1 MSVPA
6 SNPEW
11 TGGDPLP
18 AAPTGTVLPP
28 LTAMQRFRLAPQI
41 ALDDTVL
48 AIMRWFPAKLPDEA
62 TPERLAA
69 EMAEAAALFQEQ
81 GWLADPVSYHRTP
94 PPLTDDELVGWRK
107 RPGLWGHE
115 TVAFESGFAPRPI
128 EPGVNRWR
136 NDKYNATVPLRVLRG
151 DPNAPWVVCL
161 HGFGMGS
168 SRQDLSAL
176 RATVMHKKLGLNV
189 VLPTSPLH
197 GSRNAKGDGQLLT
210 LDLSA
215 MLHGV
220 TQAVWE
226 IRRIIGWIRANS
238 AAPVGVYGVS
248 LGGFL
253 STLISALEPVD
264 VVAAAIPFVDPLGL
278 LEHHGPPDEYR
289 GVIAS
294 ADARSVYRVI
304 APLVLPTAVAR
315 DRRSLLAARADR
327 LIPRQQSVALGEA
340 WRDGTVQ
347 WFNSAH
353 AGFTWSRAGKEALA
367 DRLRATLLA
376 GPN

>member
-1 MSVPA
+1 MTAPA
-6 SNPEW
+6 
-11 TGGDPLP
+11 
-18 AAPTGTVLPP
+18 P
-28 LTAMQRFRLAPQI
+28 LTAMERFRLAPQI

-48 AIMRWFPAKLPDEA
+48 AIMRWFPAKLPAEA
-62 TPERLAA
+62 TPERIAA
-69 EMAEAAALFQEQ
+69 EMSEAATLFQER
-81 GWLADPVSYHRTP
+81 GWLADPVTYHRAP
-94 PPLTDDELVGWRK
+94 PALTDDELVGWRK
-107 RPGLWGHE
+107 RSGVWSHE
-115 TVAFESGFAPRPI
+115 TVAFESGFAPRPF
-128 EPGVNRWR
+128 EPGVHRWR
-136 NDKYNATVPLRVLRG
+136 NDPYNATVPLRILRG
-151 DPNAPWVVCL
+151 DPDAPWVVCL

-176 RATVMHKKLGLNV
+176 RATFMHKKLGLNV

-197 GSRNAKGDGQLLT
+197 GSRNAKGDGQLLS
-210 LDLSA
+210 LDLAA

-238 AAPVGVYGVS
+238 DAPIGVYGVS

-278 LEHHGPPDEYR
+278 LEHHGPPDDYR

-294 ADARSVYRVI
+294 PDAHRAYRVI
-304 APLVLPTAVAR
+304 STLALPTAVAPE
-315 DRRSLLAARADR
+315 RRSLLAARADR
-327 LIPRQQSVALGEA
+327 LIPHGQSLALGEA

-367 DRLRATLLA
+367 DRLRATLIA
-376 GPN
+376 GPR